1 MFIEDGTG
9 KGYKAKVNK
18 ENLLLAE
25 VVQLPLEHHINEE
38 YGEAYS
44 LVVSKTPAATGDNC
58 FCYIKNT
65 SDYDLAIT
73 TAKLYAATDESIQ
86 VKLGDSGTPVG
97 GTTTTPVNRNA
108 GSGHTAD
115 ATCETGTD
123 ITGLSGGSVVD
134 DIFVKGGETTAVV
147 RWWSSLIIPKNQTLT
162 LYAVTCEIAV
172 KVTLT
177 MVFLVE

>member
-25 VVQLPLEHHINEE
+25 VVQLLLQHHINDE
-38 YGEAYS
+38 YWETYS
-44 LVVSKTPAATGDNC
+44 LVVSKTPAAGGDNC

-73 TAKLYAATDESIQ
+73 TARIYAATDESIQ
-86 VKLGDSGTPVG
+86 AKLGDSGTPVG
-97 GTTTTPVNRNA
+97 GPTAPPVNRNA
-108 GSGHTAD
+108 CSGHTAD

-123 ITGLSGGSVVD
+123 ITD
-134 DIFVKGGETTAVV
+134 
-147 RWWSSLIIPKNQTLT
+147 
-162 LYAVTCEIAV
+162 
-172 KVTLT
+172 
-177 MVFLVE
+177 